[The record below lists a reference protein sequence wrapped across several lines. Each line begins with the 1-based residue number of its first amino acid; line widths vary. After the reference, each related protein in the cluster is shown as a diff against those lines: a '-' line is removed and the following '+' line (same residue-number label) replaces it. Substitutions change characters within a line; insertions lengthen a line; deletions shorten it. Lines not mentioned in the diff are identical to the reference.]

1 MIEPAEFLQ
10 EIEELT
16 AAMCALAAG
25 RSIAVVLP
33 AAMTLVL
40 TGVLSVGDRAEARS
54 ILPNLHN
61 MVDYIEAQLGD
72 LH

>member
-1 MIEPAEFLQ
+1 MTETAEFHQ
-10 EIEELT
+10 EIEDLT
-16 AAMCALAAG
+16 TALCLLSAG

-40 TGVLSVGDRAEARS
+40 NVVLSVDDRAEARS
-54 ILPNLHN
+54 ILPSLHH
-61 MVDYIEAQLGD
+61 MVDYIEAQLGE

>member
-1 MIEPAEFLQ
+1 MTETADFHQ
-10 EIEELT
+10 EIEDLT
-16 AAMCALAAG
+16 TAMCALAVG

-40 TGVLSVGDRAEARS
+40 NGVLSVGDRAEARS
-54 ILPNLHN
+54 ILPSLHH
-61 MVDYIEAQLGD
+61 MVDYIEAQLGE

>member
-1 MIEPAEFLQ
+1 MTETDEFLQ
-10 EIEELT
+10 EIKELT
-16 AAMCALAAG
+16 VDMCALAAG

-40 TGVLSVGDRAEARS
+40 NGVLSVDDRAEARS
-54 ILPNLHN
+54 ILPNLRHV
-61 MVDYIEAQLGD
+61 VDYIEAQLGD